1 MNSLRLQ
8 LRFLLPLVL
17 TLIATA
23 YLVLPLMDSL
33 TLRWFSR
40 DLNLR
45 GSLVASAL
53 SDSIAENRQDFK
65 TRRLQT
71 LIDRAAQDERLVGIA
86 LCSIEGEVVRRTA
99 GFPASLTCEKA
110 REIAGQNEPRLKLEG
125 GSVQVGMHPI
135 NDDNGR
141 MADLVILHDLSF
153 LERRSQDTQKYLII
167 LIASLGLAMTLI
179 TVVVA
184 QLSWRGWV
192 AGARAL
198 LRGEGVL
205 MPMSPMSPA
214 AAAPPELAPLAADL
228 APDCATW
235 KMSTAAPRDPM
246 PNGTL
251 SGCARCCARSF
262 AATRSSWCPTANPT
276 STKRARTA

>member
-71 LIDRAAQDERLVGIA
+71 LIDRAAQDERLVGIG

-99 GFPASLTCEKA
+99 GFPPSLTCEKA
-110 REIAGQNEPRLKLEG
+110 REIAGQNESQLKLEG

-135 NDDNGR
+135 NGDSGR
-141 MADLVILHDLSF
+141 MADLVILHDLSV

-167 LIASLGLAMTLI
+167 LIASLGLAMTLKPLDEI
-179 TVVVA
+179 
-184 QLSWRGWV
+184 R
-192 AGARAL
+192 
-198 LRGEGVL
+198 
-205 MPMSPMSPA
+205 
-214 AAAPPELAPLAADL
+214 APLSL
-228 APDCATW
+228 T
-235 KMSTAAPRDPM
+235 
-246 PNGTL
+246 
-251 SGCARCCARSF
+251 
-262 AATRSSWCPTANPT
+262 
-276 STKRARTA
+276 